1 MEESGQ
7 REPLVVWSLSLCS
20 LFLELGL
27 CFLNLALASV
37 STNAAQVDSTQN
49 PEVRVLRVAALLADT
64 CALQK
69 ARYVCTHVRWT
80 TDDAR
85 ARVVLCVT
93 GTSFPGGVNE
103 GLLTT
108 VQIAS

>member
-1 MEESGQ
+1 MEESVQ
-7 REPLVVWSLSLCS
+7 MEAVVVWSVSLCS

-49 PEVRVLRVAALLADT
+49 PKMRVLRVAALLDAT
-64 CALQK
+64 CARQK

-93 GTSFPGGVNE
+93 GTSFAGGS
-103 GLLTT
+103 
-108 VQIAS
+108 Q

>member
-1 MEESGQ
+1 MASGTAWKSLLQ
-7 REPLVVWSLSLCS
+7 REAQLVWSRSLCC
-20 LFLELGL
+20 LILEIGL

-37 STNAAQVDSTQN
+37 STHAVQLARTQN
-49 PEVRVLRVAALLADT
+49 PEMRELRVATLIAAT
-64 CALQK
+64 FARQK

-93 GTSFPGGVNE
+93 GTSFAGG
-103 GLLTT
+103 G
-108 VQIAS
+108 Q